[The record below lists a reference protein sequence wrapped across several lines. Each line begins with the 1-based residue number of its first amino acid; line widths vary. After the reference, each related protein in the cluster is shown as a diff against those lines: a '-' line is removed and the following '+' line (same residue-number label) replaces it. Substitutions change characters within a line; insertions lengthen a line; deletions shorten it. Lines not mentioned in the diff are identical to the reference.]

1 MHLWRSMRWALFKR
15 DVADFSPEP
24 PHVLSF
30 WGYSGENMN
39 YTNSNS
45 AFSICVQW
53 LHVVSMN
60 SSATIEKSLSH
71 RKVYWR
77 FKGENLPFW
86 MWSSCIQSGEI
97 LEWSKI
103 GDELKLKAVGT
114 PYILDR
120 SGNFRIWVSG
130 LNQWIEC
137 HSIGLDKNV
146 SPVRNLFLN
155 TVECGIVFKSLLHAK
170 R

>member
-24 PHVLSF
+24 PHVLTF

-60 SSATIEKSLSH
+60 SSATIEKSSSH

-77 FKGENLPFW
+77 FKGEDIPFW

-103 GDELKLKAVGT
+103 DDELKLKAIGT

-137 HSIGLDKNV
+137 HNIGLDRNV

-155 TVECGIVFKSLLHAK
+155 TVECGIVFTSLLHAK